1 MMKIDTQEKA
11 DTINRLAREQM
22 KLKILQ
28 DIRVDLTICEI
39 EGYDKK
45 QYINEL
51 RDMIDTIAAGFK
63 R

>member
-11 DTINRLAREQM
+11 DAINRLAREQM
-22 KLKILQ
+22 KLKLLQ
-28 DIRVDLTICEI
+28 DIRVDLMICEI

-51 RDMIDTIAAGFK
+51 RDMLDTIAAGF
-63 R
+63 

>member
-11 DTINRLAREQM
+11 DAINRLAREQM
-22 KLKILQ
+22 KLKLLQ
-28 DIRVDLTICEI
+28 DIRVDLMICEI

-63 R
+63 

>member
-1 MMKIDTQEKA
+1 MMNIDTQEKA
-11 DTINRLAREQM
+11 DAINRLAREQM
-22 KLKILQ
+22 ELKLLQ

-51 RDMIDTIAAGFK
+51 RDMLDTIAADFK
-63 R
+63 

>member
-11 DTINRLAREQM
+11 DVINRIAREQM
-22 KLKILQ
+22 KLKLLQ
-28 DIRVDLTICEI
+28 DIRVDLMICEI

-51 RDMIDTIAAGFK
+51 RDMIDTIAAGF
-63 R
+63 

>member
-11 DTINRLAREQM
+11 DAINRLAREQM
-22 KLKILQ
+22 KLKLLQ
-28 DIRVDLTICEI
+28 DIRVDLMICQI

-51 RDMIDTIAAGFK
+51 RDMIDTIAAGF
-63 R
+63 

>member
-1 MMKIDTQEKA
+1 MMKIDTQEKVDA
-11 DTINRLAREQM
+11 INRLAREQM
-22 KLKILQ
+22 KLKLLQ
-28 DIRVDLTICEI
+28 DIRVDLMICEI

-51 RDMIDTIAAGFK
+51 RDMIDTIATGFK

>member
-1 MMKIDTQEKA
+1 MMNIDTQEKA
-11 DTINRLAREQM
+11 DAINRLAREQM
-22 KLKILQ
+22 KLKLLQ

-51 RDMIDTIAAGFK
+51 RDMLDTIAADFK
-63 R
+63 

>member
-11 DTINRLAREQM
+11 DAINRLAREQM
-22 KLKILQ
+22 KLKLLQ

-51 RDMIDTIAAGFK
+51 RDMLDTIAAGF
-63 R
+63 

>member
-1 MMKIDTQEKA
+1 MMKINTQEKA
-11 DTINRLAREQM
+11 DAINRLAREQM
-22 KLKILQ
+22 KLKLLQ
-28 DIRVDLTICEI
+28 DIRVDLMICEI

-63 R
+63 

>member
-11 DTINRLAREQM
+11 DAINRLAREQM
-22 KLKILQ
+22 KLKLLQ
-28 DIRVDLTICEI
+28 DIRVDLMICEI

-51 RDMIDTIAAGFK
+51 RDMIDTIAAGF
-63 R
+63 